1 MMNSTPT
8 VLGVRTQRYKLMK
21 YHGIWDRYELYDL
34 QEDPRETNNLIGEY
48 ITRHGIGHVEYRVLG
63 RPGLEDLFGPG
74 SPDGEIKELFRDL
87 HDRLNELIAD
97 TGAAAE
103 PNWLPR

>member
-1 MMNSTPT
+1 MFPQTPT
-8 VLGVRTQRYKLMK
+8 VLGVRTQRYKLMR

-34 QEDPRETNNLIGEY
+34 AQDPREMNNLIGEY
-48 ITRHGIGHVEYRVLG
+48 ITRQGVGHVEQRVLG
-63 RPGLEDLFGPG
+63 RPGLEDLLGAD
-74 SPDGEIKELFRDL
+74 SPDAEIKELFRVL
-87 HDRLNELIAD
+87 HNRLNELVAE